1 MLLSSCTGRND
12 KQWLP
17 AHLTRCS
24 ASEDYPAI
32 DHGNVLYFNRTPVT
46 LYVLQQTESDRKSG
60 FHDNPILR
68 VS

>member
-1 MLLSSCTGRND
+1 MPPSSCSGRDD

-32 DHGNVLYFNRTPVT
+32 DHWNVLYFNRTPVT
-46 LYVLQQTESDRKSG
+46 LCVLQQREGERERG
-60 FHDNPILR
+60 FHNNPILKA
-68 VS
+68 S